1 MPIHF
6 ITLFIAVIFETIGTT
21 ALQAS
26 HQFTKFWPSVVVVVS
41 YALAFYL
48 LALTL
53 KYMPVGIMYAIW
65 SGSGIVFISII
76 GWVVFRQSLDLPAIL
91 GMILILA
98 GIVIIQLFSKTA
110 VH

>member
-1 MPIHF
+1 MPTHF
-6 ITLFIAVIFETIGTT
+6 ITLFVAVIFETIGTT

-26 HQFTKFWPSVVVVVS
+26 QQFTKLGPSVIVVVS

-53 KYMPVGIMYAIW
+53 KYMPVGVMYAIW
-65 SGSGIVFISII
+65 SGSGIVLISII
-76 GWVVFRQSLDLPAIL
+76 GWVVFRQALDLPAVI
-91 GMILILA
+91 GITMILA

-110 VH
+110 AH

>member
-1 MPIHF
+1 MPTHF
-6 ITLFIAVIFETIGTT
+6 ITLFVAVLFETIGTT

-26 HQFTKFWPSVVVVVS
+26 AQFTKLGPSIIVVVS

-53 KYMPVGIMYAIW
+53 KHMPVGVMYAIW
-65 SGSGIVFISII
+65 SGSGIVLIAII
-76 GWVVFRQSLDLPAIL
+76 GWVVFQQALDWPAIV
-91 GMILILA
+91 GMAMILG

>member
-1 MPIHF
+1 
-6 ITLFIAVIFETIGTT
+6 VIFETIGTT

-26 HQFTKFWPSVVVVVS
+26 QQFTKLGPSVIVVVA
-41 YALAFYL
+41 YGLAFYL

-53 KYMPVGIMYAIW
+53 KSMPVGIMYAIW
-65 SGSGIVFISII
+65 SGSGIILIALI
-76 GWVVFRQSLDLPAIL
+76 GWVVFRQTLDWPAIV
-91 GMILILA
+91 GMTLILG